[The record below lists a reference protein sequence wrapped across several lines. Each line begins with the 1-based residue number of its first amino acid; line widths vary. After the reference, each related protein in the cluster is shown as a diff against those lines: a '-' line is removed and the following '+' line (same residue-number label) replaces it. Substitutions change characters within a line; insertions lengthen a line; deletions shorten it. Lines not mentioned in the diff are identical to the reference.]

1 MVHRLMND
9 NAHIAKHIREA
20 IAVCDHSRDSAT
32 SNLLQE
38 ILDETERR
46 TWFLFAVVQGAGN
59 TD

>member
-1 MVHRLMND
+1 LL
-9 NAHIAKHIREA
+9 AA
-20 IAVCDHSRDSAT
+20 CDQSRDSAT